1 MTKEMEIAKRE
12 ARIKL
17 LESRGPH
24 NTNICNKLR
33 REIRKM
39 QRKSHFREEN

>member
-1 MTKEMEIAKRE
+1 MTKDMEIAKRE

-33 REIRKM
+33 REIRKIE
-39 QRKSHFREEN
+39 QES